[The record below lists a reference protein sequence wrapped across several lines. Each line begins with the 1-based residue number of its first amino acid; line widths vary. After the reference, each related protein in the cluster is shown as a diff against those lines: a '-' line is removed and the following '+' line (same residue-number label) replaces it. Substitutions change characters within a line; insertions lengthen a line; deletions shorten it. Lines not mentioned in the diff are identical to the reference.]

1 MPSLLSR
8 FDLRTTC
15 ITLVSASVVL
25 MCQAESFT
33 SSASSAGS
41 ASSGSVSA
49 SIKGSSNSST
59 GDNKVAEGPYRV
71 MEVQDVAA
79 ASGQKPMTQLTLRA
93 TAPGPMREFVLEL
106 PRLALAE
113 QPLAKG
119 DLVQANQR
127 PYGFEFAR
135 FDTQQAFFLVL
146 TDDWQ
151 RELDSHPVTL

>member
-1 MPSLLSR
+1 MSKLTRQSHILELVQAEQLANQEELRKRLVKRGFDVTQATLSR
-8 FDLRTTC
+8 DIHELG
-15 ITLVSASVVL
+15 LV
-25 MCQAESFT
+25 
-33 SSASSAGS
+33 
-41 ASSGSVSA
+41 
-49 SIKGSSNSST
+49 KT
-59 GDNKVAEGPYRV
+59 GDGYTVG
-71 MEVQDVAA
+71 
-79 ASGQKPMTQLTLRA
+79 SGDQQPEPMLPSAMRLV
-93 TAPGPMREFVLEL
+93 REFVLEL